1 MNLKG
6 EIKMST
12 ARDKILLDVAYD
24 LISEVHTNICNST
37 TINNK
42 EEMSKEAFDIMKRL
56 CLFSGKFE

>member
-1 MNLKG
+1 M
-6 EIKMST
+6 IT
-12 ARDKILLDVAYD
+12 DRDKILLDVAYD

-42 EEMSKEAFDIMKRL
+42 GELSKELFDIMKGL